1 MTPEQQQA
9 NFLFTFLGKQRAI
22 EHCEWVLGYDFGLW
36 KTDLRL
42 WWLEVLKLVKE
53 EK

>member
-1 MTPEQQQA
+1 MNAEQQA
-9 NFLFTFLGKQRAI
+9 TFFLTSLGKQRAI
-22 EHCEWVLGYDFGLW
+22 EHCEFVLGYDFGLW

-42 WWLEVLKLVKE
+42 WWLEVLKILKE